1 MWWRDTIERVVATWA
16 EAFLGLMIASSWGA
30 LDWGIVET
38 AAWSALPAALAVLKA
53 AIASRRSGAVSP
65 ASMM

>member
-1 MWWRDTIERVVATWA
+1 VI
-16 EAFLGLMIASSWGA
+16 
-30 LDWGIVET
+30 ET

-53 AIASRRSGAVSP
+53 AAASKRSDTVSP

>member
-16 EAFLGLMIASSWGA
+16 EAFLGLLIASWSGA
-30 LDWGIVET
+30 LDWSVIET

-53 AIASRRSGAVSP
+53 AAASKRSDTVSP